1 MSKKN
6 ILILLSLIF
15 AGVLACGVIF
25 QLVGS
30 DEVNCPHLFQETK
43 YDQMASLTEHNV
55 KRICRTCGEILSEE
69 KGEHI
74 YKTVTTA
81 PTALQLKAC
90 PGALEVISDKC
101 IVCDHVKSAT
111 AILADLTFDGELQI
125 PIGEYEGSA
134 NYQTLIASDPIE
146 SYKRT
151 IAYFDQDPAFTCWS
165 SPSIST
171 QANLADGKL
180 VMTAKPFHVRDD
192 LNLSSANSVYDNAT
206 IIFDLTVNKDPAT
219 YTNDTTCSI
228 FSTHDENL
236 YNNCPIVLALG
247 LEDLN
252 SEDDVSTYGLYIY
265 SKQNGKVIVEAN
277 TGVAIELGKEYTY
290 KIEIDRDAAQF
301 TLSYKLA
308 TAETYQRVGTYTYV
322 PSKNISVVRFANSS
336 GGTGNTFD
344 NYRVTVKLK

>member
-6 ILILLSLIF
+6 IVILFSLVMI
-15 AGVLACGVIF
+15 GVLLCGVIF
-25 QLVGS
+25 QLVGTEEAVCS
-30 DEVNCPHLFQETK
+30 HLFQDTK
-43 YDQMASLTEHNV
+43 YDQVASSTEHNV

-74 YKTVTTA
+74 YKTVITA
-81 PTALQLKAC
+81 PTAMQLKAC
-90 PGALEVISDKC
+90 PGALEVISETC
-101 IVCDHVKSAT
+101 IVCKHVKTAT
-111 AILADLTFDGELQI
+111 AILADLTFDGDLEI
-125 PIGEYEGSA
+125 PVADYVGSD
-134 NYQTLIASDPIE
+134 NYQTLIASNPIE
-146 SYKRT
+146 SYKHT

-180 VMTAKPFHVRDD
+180 VMTARPFHVRDD

-206 IIFDLTVNKDPAT
+206 IMFDLTVNKDPAT
-219 YTNDTTCSI
+219 YTNDTTCWI

-247 LEDLN
+247 VEDLN
-252 SEDDVSTYGLYIY
+252 SEDDVSTYELYIY

-322 PSKNISVVRFANSS
+322 PSKNISVVRFASS
-336 GGTGNTFD
+336 SAGTGNTFD